1 MDPLI
6 GGVGSP
12 QLPEMEYD
20 HKFHNVLVLLHD
32 VNKHEDDFHCD
43 WRQAIILTFKVDQ
56 HGCSTGSNAVGGSNL
71 YSLIR
76 IVW

>member
-1 MDPLI
+1 MAPSAALWKLSMDPLI

-43 WRQAIILTFKVDQ
+43 
-56 HGCSTGSNAVGGSNL
+56 
-71 YSLIR
+71 
-76 IVW
+76 